1 MILLLLLVVLFCDKK
16 GLMVGQKS
24 LDFGPPPHL
33 SRKYMEID
41 SLLTFVFKL
50 RKMVKFFFP
59 IFTCSIFIVGISSL
73 SSFID
78 NFPISRVHIRW

>member
-1 MILLLLLVVLFCDKK
+1 MLLLVVLFCDKK

-24 LDFGPPPHL
+24 LDFGQLPHL
-33 SRKYMEID
+33 SRKYIEMD

-50 RKMVKFFFP
+50 RNFP
-59 IFTCSIFIVGISSL
+59 IFTCSIFVVGISSL

>member
-33 SRKYMEID
+33 SRKYREID

-50 RKMVKFFFP
+50 RKMVKFFQL
-59 IFTCSIFIVGISSL
+59 IYKLALLV
-73 SSFID
+73 
-78 NFPISRVHIRW
+78 